1 MRKIRA
7 IRPRGPYHLGGL
19 CVAGLLAYE
28 VAAQLTAAGEEV
40 GAVVMLDALNLREF
54 MAGTGK
60 KLLAS
65 RARFHWKKLTAGSL
79 ADAWRYLV
87 ERFNDRV
94 ANIRTITSASV
105 SYSVTYANG
114 YPPGLAQ
121 LGGIVVPATCNASI
135 LVDTTLSSAPN
146 QKSGYQFTYTGQGGT
161 VTNSPAGCSTPG
173 YNGYLLTAVPLV
185 QGVSGNV
192 SYCSTEQGVIFMD
205 PNGSTPATQ
214 AACLAMRTL
223 Q

>member
-1 MRKIRA
+1 LSQIVE
-7 IRPRGPYHLGGL
+7 GPKMQ
-19 CVAGLLAYE
+19 
-28 VAAQLTAAGEEV
+28 AQANTQQ
-40 GAVVMLDALNLREF
+40 NLR
-54 MAGTGK
+54 MARQQGFS
-60 KLLAS
+60 LIELLIVVAIILIIAAIAIPNMLAS
-65 RARFHWKKLTAGSL
+65 RKAANQAS
-79 ADAWRYLV
+79 A
-87 ERFNDRV
+87 V

>member
-1 MRKIRA
+1 MQ
-7 IRPRGPYHLGGL
+7 
-19 CVAGLLAYE
+19 
-28 VAAQLTAAGEEV
+28 AQANTQQ
-40 GAVVMLDALNLREF
+40 NLR
-54 MAGTGK
+54 MARQQGFS
-60 KLLAS
+60 LIELLIVVAIILIIAAIAIPNMLAS
-65 RARFHWKKLTAGSL
+65 RKAANQAS
-79 ADAWRYLV
+79 A
-87 ERFNDRV
+87 V